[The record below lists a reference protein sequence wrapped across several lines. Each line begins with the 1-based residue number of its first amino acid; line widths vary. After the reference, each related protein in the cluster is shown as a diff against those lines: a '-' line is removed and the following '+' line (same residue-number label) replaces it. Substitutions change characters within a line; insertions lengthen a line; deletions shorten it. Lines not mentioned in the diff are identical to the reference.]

1 MAVKYLSDLNLN
13 KNELQLARIH
23 NLATAPS
30 ASNSEDHGLLYYDTG
45 DDKLYMWDGTAFVDV
60 SGDIKSV
67 TSATT
72 DQITIA
78 NSNGPNPAIS
88 AVLGTVANNSNGLL
102 KGDTVFDY
110 LYADAQ
116 RISVAGTANEVTVV
130 TNNNDT
136 TKLQFGN
143 TLTIGLPDD
152 VTIGNDLTVTGDL
165 IVNGSTTTVNSTTV
179 TIDDPVFTLG
189 GDTAPTS
196 DDNKDRGIEFRYHD
210 GVNAALGFFG
220 YDDSTGL
227 FTFLIGAANNSEV
240 FSGSK
245 GGLDIGDIKLS
256 GSIKSYDG
264 ATPTAGQI
272 LIGHGGNGDMQLAT
286 ITAGDGIDVTNGNG
300 TITIGA
306 EAATDTNAG
315 VVELAT
321 TAEALAGS
329 DNTKAVTPAGLAA
342 RSFVGTVGDGAAT
355 SITVTHNLNTRNVM
369 VQLYDAATYDT
380 VITDVVRTN
389 NTTVTLTFATAPTS
403 NAIKVLITKI
413 D

>member
-1 MAVKYLSDLNLN
+1 
-13 KNELQLARIH
+13 
-23 NLATAPS
+23 
-30 ASNSEDHGLLYYDTG
+30 
-45 DDKLYMWDGTAFVDV
+45 
-60 SGDIKSV
+60 
-67 TSATT
+67 
-72 DQITIA
+72 
-78 NSNGPNPAIS
+78 
-88 AVLGTVANNSNGLL
+88 
-102 KGDTVFDY
+102 
-110 LYADAQ
+110 
-116 RISVAGTANEVTVV
+116 
-130 TNNNDT
+130 
-136 TKLQFGN
+136 
-143 TLTIGLPDD
+143 
-152 VTIGNDLTVTGDL
+152 
-165 IVNGSTTTVNSTTV
+165 
-179 TIDDPVFTLG
+179 
-189 GDTAPTS
+189 
-196 DDNKDRGIEFRYHD
+196 
-210 GVNAALGFFG
+210 
-220 YDDSTGL
+220 
-227 FTFLIGAANNSEV
+227 
-240 FSGSK
+240 
-245 GGLDIGDIKLS
+245 
-256 GSIKSYDG
+256 
-264 ATPTAGQI
+264 
-272 LIGHGGNGDMQLAT
+272 MQLAT